1 MLEYTG
7 NFGPGYFT
15 VKVLYITSDRPG
27 AGKTALAASVATFL
41 GRLNKNVGYLKP
53 FSENAA
59 EDADTA
65 FMYGQVLGSP
75 DSEMVPVYPLE
86 TKFDEVKER
95 LTEAIK
101 SLSGQKDVVLVE
113 GPSLMASESDVGLSS
128 LELAELFDAM
138 VLVVVHNTP
147 ALDTGRIQEL
157 ASSFGQNLVG
167 VIVNSVTRHKVRQL
181 ENELIP
187 QVEADGIRV
196 LGGVPE
202 DRLLL
207 TPTVGQL
214 TQHLNAQW
222 MRGEER
228 AEELVEHFL
237 IGGNVMDSGVD
248 YFERVASKAVIV
260 RGDRPDIQLAALATP
275 TVCLVLT
282 GGHQPIEYV
291 SYEAEQQDVPVIV
304 VQGETMST
312 TEALGALLDWA
323 TVHHPKKVERFLEL
337 LQHHTDMDALSS
349 ALLN

>member
-1 MLEYTG
+1 M
-7 NFGPGYFT
+7 
-15 VKVLYITSDRPG
+15 KVLYITSDRPG
-27 AGKTALAASVATFL
+27 AGKTALAASVATHL
-41 GRLNKNVGYLKP
+41 VRLHKNVGYLKP

-65 FMYGQVLGSP
+65 FIYSQVLGSP
-75 DSEMVPVYPLE
+75 VSEMVPVYPSE
-86 TKFDEVKER
+86 MSFDEVKER
-95 LTEAIK
+95 LTGAIK

-113 GPSLMASESDVGLSS
+113 GPSLMGSESGVKIPTP
-128 LELAELFDAM
+128 ELAELLDAK
-138 VLVVVHNTP
+138 VLVVVRNTP
-147 ALDTGRIQEL
+147 VSDAAQIREMAG
-157 ASSFGQNLVG
+157 SFGRYLVG
-167 VIVNSVTRHKVRQL
+167 VIFNSVTRHKVRQL
-181 ENELIP
+181 ENKLIP
-187 QVEADGIRV
+187 QVESDGVGV

-214 TQHLNAQW
+214 AQHLNAQW
-222 MRGEER
+222 MRGEEK

-248 YFERVASKAVIV
+248 YFERVTSKAVIV

-275 TVCLVLT
+275 TTCLVLT
-282 GGHQPIEYV
+282 GGHHPIEYV
-291 SYEAEQQDVPVIV
+291 SYEAEQRDVPVIV

-312 TEALGALLDWA
+312 AEAVGTLLGQA

-337 LQHHTDMDALSS
+337 LQHHTDLDALSS